1 MNRRRISAAA
11 AVLALVLALGAGSV
25 ARAEHI
31 DSLALTSITWG
42 YNANIS
48 LFHGSSRSVATGE
61 MQVTLNNFQDVIA
74 YCVEL
79 NQTIGFT
86 TYNTYDMYPINQT
99 MSTLQAGWLLGHYG
113 PGLGY
118 AHAGY
123 STAASITALQ
133 LAIWEVTYDYASTYD
148 TYGSSTA
155 LTTGNFIAY
164 NVANENST
172 VRSLALSYLASIP
185 TQLAQL
191 TLTGLGYSGVARS
204 GGQQDLVVGAANA
217 VPEPGSMLLL
227 GSAAGLLGW
236 WRRRQTRREAP
247 AA

>member
-1 MNRRRISAAA
+1 MNYRRISASAA
-11 AVLALVLALGAGSV
+11 LLALALVLGFSPA

-31 DSLALTSITWG
+31 NTLTLTGITWG
-42 YNANIS
+42 YNASIS
-48 LFHGSSRSVATGE
+48 FNHGSSRTVSTGE

-74 YCVEL
+74 YCVDL
-79 NQTIGFT
+79 NQSIGFT
-86 TYNTYDMYPINQT
+86 SYNTYDMYPINQT

-148 TYGSSTA
+148 TTGSSTA
-155 LTTGNFIAY
+155 LSTGNFIAY

-172 VRSLALSYLASIP
+172 VRSLALSYLASLP

-191 TLTGLGYSGVARS
+191 TLTGLGYGGVARS
-204 GGQQDLVVGAANA
+204 GSQQDLVVGANA
-217 VPEPGSMLLL
+217 VPGPGSMLLF

-236 WRRRQTRREAP
+236 WRRRQARRTQA
-247 AA
+247 